1 MKILVADDHVLFR
14 SGMRHVLQELD
25 TAVEVIEAGNFEAI
39 RREIAAHPDMDLA
52 LVDLDMPGMNGWSGV
67 KALSQSFPDLPLVM
81 VSGSETPEHVRRAL
95 ANGAMGYIPKTSGV
109 DVMVAALRL
118 VLSGGVYLPPTLLE
132 DEAGPV
138 SRTGTLALRGGG
150 PHLTRR
156 QLDVLR
162 LMADGRS
169 NKEIARLLDI
179 AEGTVKIHV
188 SAVMDA
194 LGCANRTEAV
204 TRATRLGLISL
215 DQPSTG

>member
-14 SGMRHVLQELD
+14 SGMRHVLRELD
-25 TAVEVIEAGNFEAI
+25 GAVDVIEAGNFDAVH
-39 RREIAAHPDMDLA
+39 REMETHRDMDLA
-52 LVDLDMPGMNGWSGV
+52 LVDLDMPGMNGWTGV
-67 KALSQSFPDLPLVM
+67 KTLSQSFPDIPLVM
-81 VSGSETPEHVRRAL
+81 VSGSETAEHVRRAL

-118 VLSGGVYLPPTLLE
+118 VLSGGVYLPPTLLGDEGGPGNAPIRRIE
-132 DEAGPV
+132 DGA
-138 SRTGTLALRGGG
+138 

-162 LMADGRS
+162 LMAEGRS
-169 NKEIARLLDI
+169 NKEIARILDI

-188 SAVMDA
+188 SAVIDV

-204 TRATRLGLISL
+204 TTATRMGLISL
-215 DQPSTG
+215 DT